1 MRLSPAHK
9 NRVTGAQPYIIMA
22 PSSLGVC
29 LAVMIVTPVASAVEG
44 CPCQILYSMTKHSK
58 RVTASRVHAISG
70 DQLGEGV
77 KSLGFDRVGELGRIF
92 RRVFYRW

>member
-9 NRVTGAQPYIIMA
+9 NRVTGAQPYIIIA

-29 LAVMIVTPVASAVEG
+29 LAAMIVIPVASAVEG
-44 CPCQILYSMTKHSK
+44 CPCQILYSMTKHRK

-70 DQLGEGV
+70 DHVGQGV
-77 KSLGFDRVGELGRIF
+77 KRLGGERVRRLGRIF
-92 RRVFYRW
+92 QRVFYR